1 MDLHFTIQGRGRP
14 VVLLH
19 GMFASSAS
27 WQAITR
33 DLSAGHRVLVPDLRN
48 HGLSPAADSMTYCEM
63 ADDVF
68 TLMQRERMGAA
79 TVVGHCIGGKVAMAM
94 ALTAPDKV
102 RQLCVVETAP
112 HTFLDSWSYQW
123 RTMRRSL
130 ALNGG
135 TAALDACLA
144 ASDGS
149 LLNRFRLP
157 RATFD
162 NAYLDWRCNLL
173 ALGPLIPELREFPA
187 ELQDMRSDLVLHAI
201 LGADSPFVRPAD
213 PSVYLPMFPKVRM
226 RSIGLANHWVHAA
239 QPNALL
245 AALREMLGLMLPVH
259 ADADA

>member
-1 MDLHFTIQGRGRP
+1 MDLHFETQGRGRP

-19 GMFASSAS
+19 GMFASGAS
-27 WQAITR
+27 WQGITR
-33 DLSAGHRVLVPDLRN
+33 DLSCAHRVLVPDLRN
-48 HGLSPAADSMTYCEM
+48 HGLSPSADSMTYGEM
-63 ADDVF
+63 AADVLA
-68 TLMQRERMGAA
+68 LMRRERIGPA

-94 ALTAPDKV
+94 ALTAPEQV

-112 HTFLDSWSYQW
+112 VTFLDSWSYQW

-135 TAALDACLA
+135 PAALDACLA

-157 RATFD
+157 RAAFD

-173 ALGPLIPELREFPA
+173 ALGPLIPELREFPT
-187 ELQDMRSDLVLHAI
+187 ELQGLRSTLVLHAI

-213 PSVYLPMFPKVRM
+213 PSVYLPMFPQVRL
-226 RSIGLANHWVHAA
+226 RSIELANHWVHAA
-239 QPNALL
+239 QPRALL
-245 AALREMLGLMLPVH
+245 SALREMLGLLP
-259 ADADA
+259 ARAAA